1 MPRKSSPGSLI
12 LFILTVTVFAAIL
25 LYRSRQPANNDSPIT
40 GRESAS
46 AAMARVGPAD
56 IYPDRTRTPGATN
69 PAVTQE
75 NIYENIC
82 NPNWSTRFIRPP
94 VHYTNQLKLEQIRE
108 YGDTDGNPRDYE
120 EDHLIPL
127 ELGGDP
133 EDPRNLWPEPYDT
146 SIPDGGAKS
155 KDRVE
160 SFLHKQVCSGSIAL
174 RYAQTEIATDWYRV
188 YQSLPGD

>member
-1 MPRKSSPGSLI
+1 
-12 LFILTVTVFAAIL
+12 
-25 LYRSRQPANNDSPIT
+25 
-40 GRESAS
+40 
-46 AAMARVGPAD
+46 MARVGPAD